1 MRATKGHASLRRLRL
16 SARLWAVSLDAL
28 TGIVIVAAATS
39 VAVAVATP
47 VAPTWASIVLGVWTA
62 IATIWALPA
71 IVVLHL
77 SPPPVPLKE
86 RSALFSSAAWFGRT
100 LWAGIVFALSILFG
114 TLAGVAASR
123 SSDSG
128 GDFGAILSATAQL
141 AVWPV
146 LAAVA
151 AVAYVVMGV
160 RWFLDLGTI
169 LRDGTADRIW
179 ADLELR
185 WLGTSHRPAWYVRI
199 RPHLLGFVIG
209 GLGRF
214 GLGLTV
220 VTLGVNV
227 VVTCLVMLNR

>member
-1 MRATKGHASLRRLRL
+1 MQF

-28 TGIVIVAAATS
+28 TGLVIVAAVTS

-47 VAPTWASIVLGVWTA
+47 VAPTWATVVLGVWTA

-71 IVVLHL
+71 IVVLFF
-77 SPPPVPLKE
+77 SPPPRPLKE
-86 RSALFSSAAWFGRT
+86 RSALFASAAWFGRT
-100 LWAGIVFALSILFG
+100 LWASVVFALSILFG
-114 TLAGVAASR
+114 TLAGVTASR

-146 LAAVA
+146 VAAVA
-151 AVAYVVMGV
+151 AVAYLVMSV

-185 WLGTSHRPAWYVRI
+185 WLGTSYRPGWYVRS
-199 RPHLLGFVIG
+199 RPHLPGAVVG

-227 VVTCLVMLNR
+227 AVTCLVMVNR